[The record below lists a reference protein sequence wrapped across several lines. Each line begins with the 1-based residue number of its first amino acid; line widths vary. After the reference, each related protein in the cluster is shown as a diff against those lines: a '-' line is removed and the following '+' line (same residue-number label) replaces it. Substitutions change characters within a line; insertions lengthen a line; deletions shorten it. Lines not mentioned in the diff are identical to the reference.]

1 MFYDHSFF
9 INNKYN
15 FHTNHA
21 YSLPNQIFRIYDFET
36 KELLLEKKTNVND
49 VTDVKKLKAENKNLI
64 EQIPEDF
71 KTHSTLGFSF
81 FEIYNRQTYSFK
93 NCKIEKGD
101 LVFDIGSCMG
111 LFSRYAFQNGASE
124 VHAFEPNK
132 ELEGVFVSLNKD
144 FNYFYS
150 NKAVHSKP
158 VSFQKSE
165 DLLNSE
171 VIEGGS
177 FGSNINLNDYI
188 KEKNITKIDYLKI
201 DIEGSEY
208 DLFETLDENFL
219 CNNVKK
225 MAIEYHSN
233 SDNRIAKIL
242 NKLKKLGFTYQF
254 EFQNGASQELG
265 MLYAWKISGFDFE
278 AFFGKYRDLLTKS
291 GYSRVKF
298 YEYVIPKL
306 VAKNKPIYVL
316 ETGAMWLPLK
326 DNSGAF
332 TLVMADLI
340 KNVTGGKI
348 YSVDI
353 SPINI
358 EKSKKNT
365 EGFHEAIEF
374 VVSDSVTY
382 IKNLSD
388 EFAASLDLV
397 YLDSYDF
404 SFPDPHP
411 SAQHHLDELEAVYNR
426 LNDDCGVGIDDNF
439 LPNCWVEWNTYDG
452 NGSTINKERFDIVD
466 NPKGK
471 AEYCHPKLIG
481 KGWRRFTEF
490 DDFPNNSLFYYERQ

>member
-1 MFYDHSFF
+1 
-9 INNKYN
+9 
-15 FHTNHA
+15 
-21 YSLPNQIFRIYDFET
+21 
-36 KELLLEKKTNVND
+36 
-49 VTDVKKLKAENKNLI
+49 
-64 EQIPEDF
+64 
-71 KTHSTLGFSF
+71 
-81 FEIYNRQTYSFK
+81 
-93 NCKIEKGD
+93 
-101 LVFDIGSCMG
+101 
-111 LFSRYAFQNGASE
+111 
-124 VHAFEPNK
+124 
-132 ELEGVFVSLNKD
+132 
-144 FNYFYS
+144 
-150 NKAVHSKP
+150 
-158 VSFQKSE
+158 
-165 DLLNSE
+165 
-171 VIEGGS
+171 
-177 FGSNINLNDYI
+177 
-188 KEKNITKIDYLKI
+188 
-201 DIEGSEY
+201 
-208 DLFETLDENFL
+208 
-219 CNNVKK
+219 

-316 ETGAMWLPLK
+316 ETGAMWLPLE

-411 SAQHHLDELEAVYNR
+411 SAQHHLDELEAIYNR
-426 LNDDCGVGIDDNF
+426 LN
-439 LPNCWVEWNTYDG
+439 
-452 NGSTINKERFDIVD
+452 R
-466 NPKGK
+466 
-471 AEYCHPKLIG
+471 
-481 KGWRRFTEF
+481 
-490 DDFPNNSLFYYERQ
+490 